1 MSDQVAKFF
10 ADVYSNRSLQG
21 ALHYALA
28 KANPEVVVE
37 IAKQKGYKFSG
48 SELASVI
55 EGGKGELSD
64 AALDGAVGGALSL
77 SATSLSTSALKTSFW
92 NSLVRPGGLAA
103 SFGLTIPGPSF
114 VQVATPAD
122 RELPEVGND
131 EPAST
136 VSAVDA
142 FAALTED

>member
-10 ADVYSNRSLQG
+10 ADVYQNRSLQG

-28 KANPEVVVE
+28 KANPDVVVE

-48 SELASVI
+48 AELESVI

-77 SATSLSTSALKTSFW
+77 SAAKLSTSALKTSFW

-103 SFGLTIPGPSF
+103 TFGLTIPGPSF

-122 RELPEVGND
+122 RELPEVD
-131 EPAST
+131 KQEPENK

-142 FAALTED
+142 FAALNEE